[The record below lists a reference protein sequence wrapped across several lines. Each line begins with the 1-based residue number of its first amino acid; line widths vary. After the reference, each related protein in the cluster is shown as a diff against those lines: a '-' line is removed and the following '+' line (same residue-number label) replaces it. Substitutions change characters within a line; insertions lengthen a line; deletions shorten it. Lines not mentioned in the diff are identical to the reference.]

1 MQSAG
6 SSSRKLEKGATT
18 KAFPAAGAGSAASW
32 GAVVGGPA
40 AARLGCTLRAAL
52 GASTVTADVSLEAGG
67 EFSGNAARGTTGS
80 RVVALAAVVVSAAAG
95 GGVVARGVSG
105 AGVSGRGASGASPL
119 GLAGRGAR
127 GASPLGLIG
136 ARVVVVVVVVS
147 AAGAA
152 SLCSSLG
159 LRAS

>member
-1 MQSAG
+1 M
-6 SSSRKLEKGATT
+6 
-18 KAFPAAGAGSAASW
+18 GAGSAESW

-40 AARLGCTLRAAL
+40 AAAKLGCTLRAAL
-52 GASTVTADVSLEAGG
+52 GASAVTADVSLEVPVD

-80 RVVALAAVVVSAAAG
+80 RVALAVVVSAAAG
-95 GGVVARGVSG
+95 GIVARGVSG
-105 AGVSGRGASGASPL
+105 AGVSGTEASGASPL

-147 AAGAA
+147 AGAAA